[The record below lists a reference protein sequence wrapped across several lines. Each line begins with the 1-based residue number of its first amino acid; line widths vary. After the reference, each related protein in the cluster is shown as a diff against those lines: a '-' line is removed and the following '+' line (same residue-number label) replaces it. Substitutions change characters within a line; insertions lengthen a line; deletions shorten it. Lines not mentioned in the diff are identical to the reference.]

1 MRYWAFLICG
11 LLSATSV
18 FSANRVICVTQ
29 NSAKIK
35 NEIPA
40 GARVVSTLQK
50 GIDLAGRY
58 KQRGDSVI
66 LLIAGGTYTLDKT
79 LEMTS
84 LQLGDGNS
92 RLVVRPL
99 MVKRLYFTAVKRFQP
114 NILRQRL
121 CQRSEFSQDY
131 MIKLSKLTCVKQAL
145 HR

>member
-40 GARVVSTLQK
+40 GARVVTTLQR

-79 LEMTS
+79 LEMT
-84 LQLGDGNS
+84 
-92 RLVVRPL
+92 
-99 MVKRLYFTAVKRFQP
+99 
-114 NILRQRL
+114 
-121 CQRSEFSQDY
+121 
-131 MIKLSKLTCVKQAL
+131 
-145 HR
+145 